1 MTPVLVSSLEEA
13 ERLLAAGL
21 VKHVELGFELTSD
34 KFFHFAS
41 YWCERGAKIK
51 KIISILSSRLRNIP
65 SRQIRPDDARLVSL

>member
-34 KFFHFAS
+34 EFFHFAS

-51 KIISILSSRLRNIP
+51 KNHQHFVISLKKYTIP
-65 SRQIRPDDARLVSL
+65 PNQTS